1 MSYIIKSTNPFI
13 RVKLTET
20 GRQKLATGQLTFSK
34 WAVGDSEIDY
44 GYVAPNQPGVD
55 AEILRPKD
63 QQPNLRY
70 YLTTNT
76 GDIKVNLTNNDIRVL
91 GITVNNPADQRGF
104 FNGTVTSGVTTGWT
118 IQTSSQYIKATG
130 TLSCALFNGGNT
142 INLGTSV
149 GPCDFVQFIFTNP
162 TLGTLSPQSFA
173 NEPVPY
179 LWYKIVSGLTVGT
192 TVTLDRNLPNL
203 ASGVLGVCSA
213 STQIQFIVYPG
224 CDDPINTFY
233 GSACTTSYWNT
244 GTLTF
249 DSSCE
254 ISIADVLVWN
264 QNNVWCENIIGTQ
277 STDKGHEYYG
287 SVDFIGQKNYLGFPC
302 DCLSGAS
309 ANICDSTGQSYE
321 DTFQKGIGI
330 LHYTNNTISNFYG
343 EFFYIDTTRDKNLII
358 DLPTLM
364 WHNRLF
370 TGGSGTG
377 DEIGMR
383 FVSSGILKTV
393 TNTNIKYYDLV
404 EDPFLTGTPDSPIT
418 VGRVYPQLKIVVIS
432 DEELLAAMSYK
443 SNRNWTLPKLKATLN
458 PPSGSTS
465 SGLLQP
471 GETLFLTYALDPTS
485 GFGASLPCQKYIKI
499 TNTSSTSKDVYFTFE
514 GLGLLPYMR
523 EIESSWDG
531 LGFYAHELV
540 LLSQKVT
547 DSECRPDP
555 ALWRETVWTDPSSG
569 TLNPLEIENQNPAVN
584 DFLLTGARYS
594 AGTYYN
600 LSFLNVPLTN
610 ETNIMNFGDER
621 FFYGNLNTYIGAKLF
636 KTIFS
641 LNVDRNQFTTTSNP
655 TYGTSNN
662 SVLKISEIGIY
673 DNVGDLVLIGKIST
687 PVSLPTG
694 SVANIEMTLD
704 F

>member
-1 MSYIIKSTNPFI
+1 MSYIIKSTNPYI

-20 GRQKLATGQLTFSK
+20 GRQKLATGQLTFSR

-44 GYVAPNQPGVD
+44 GYVLPNSPGVD
-55 AEILRPKD
+55 SEILRPKD
-63 QQPNLRY
+63 EQPNLRY
-70 YLTTNT
+70 YLTTTN
-76 GDIKVNLTNNDIRVL
+76 GDIKVPLTNNDIRVL

-104 FNGTVTSGVTTGWT
+104 FAGGVTSGVTTGWT
-118 IQTSSQYIKATG
+118 IQTSSSYIKATG
-130 TLSCALFNGGNT
+130 TVSYTALNGGNT
-142 INLGTSV
+142 LNLGVSV
-149 GPCDFVQFIFTNP
+149 GPCDYVLLIVTNP
-162 TLGTLSPQSFA
+162 TNGTLSPQSFA
-173 NEPVPY
+173 YDPVPY
-179 LWYKIVSGLTVGT
+179 LWYQIQSGLTVGT

-203 ASGVLGVCSA
+203 AGGFLGSSA
-213 STQIQFIVYPG
+213 TNIQFIVYPG
-224 CDDPINTFY
+224 CGDPINTFY

-264 QNNVWCENIIGTQ
+264 QNNVWCEDMIGTQ
-277 STDKGHEYYG
+277 STDKDHREYG

-302 DCLSGAS
+302 DCISGNT
-309 ANICDSTGQSYE
+309 ANLCDTVGQSYD
-321 DTFQKGIGI
+321 DTFQKAIGI
-330 LHYTNNTISNFYG
+330 IHYTNNTISNFYG
-343 EFFYIDTTRDKNLII
+343 EFFYVDTTRDKNLII
-358 DLPTLM
+358 DLPTVM

-383 FVSSGILKTV
+383 FVSSGTLKTI
-393 TNTNIKYYDLV
+393 TNTNIEYYDLV
-404 EDPFLTGTPDSPIT
+404 EDPFMTGTPDTPIT

-443 SNRNWTLPKLKATLN
+443 SNRSWTLPKLKATLN
-458 PPSGSTS
+458 PPSGTTS

-471 GETLFLTYALDPTS
+471 NETIFLTYALDPTQ
-485 GFGASLPCQKYIKI
+485 GFGPSIPCQKYIKI
-499 TNTSSTSKDVYFTFE
+499 TNTTSTSKDVYFTLE

-523 EIESSWDG
+523 EVEAGGYDG
-531 LGFYAHELV
+531 LGFYAQEFV

-547 DSECRPDP
+547 DTNCRPDP
-555 ALWRETVWTDPSSG
+555 ALWREVVWTDSSG
-569 TLNPLEIENQNPAVN
+569 GTLSPTEIENQNPAFN
-584 DFLLTGARYS
+584 NFLLTGARYS
-594 AGTYYN
+594 AGTFYN
-600 LSFLNVPLTN
+600 LSAINVPLTN
-610 ETNIMNFGDER
+610 EVNIMNFGDER

-641 LNVDRNQFTTTSNP
+641 LNVDRNQFINTSNP
-655 TYGTSNN
+655 TYDASNN
-662 SVLKISEIGIY
+662 GILKISEIGIY

-687 PVSLPTG
+687 PISLPTG
-694 SVANIEMTLD
+694 AVANIEMTLD